1 MDVIIAMIAYQNRKQ
16 SNHSP
21 GCYKCNTLENQTPK
35 KRWLNFKNLRE
46 ETIIAIDEIAK
57 EIEDEEKPQ
66 FLTVMFSVSSDPDG
80 NATLEFYGIDD
91 NRTKAVID
99 LQDKYPDCKIFQCKR
114 DAYLQ
119 VYPDGYDQPAKT
131 VFVLE
136 FYELKGIEK

>member
-1 MDVIIAMIAYQNRKQ
+1 MLFPTYNAIEIV
-16 SNHSP
+16 NH
-21 GCYKCNTLENQTPK
+21 Y
-35 KRWLNFKNLRE
+35 RWLNFKNLRE